1 MKVTIHTKQV
11 KHYTIDGLSINQAY
25 DLQNDSHTME
35 IYLEEIKNGNIEPS
49 LIKEEY
55 ISYIEEE

>member
-11 KHYTIDGLSINQAY
+11 KHYTIDALSINQAY

-55 ISYIEEE
+55 ITYIEEE